1 LQTAPSHQN
10 NLGRKIMQTAQFD
23 LNDIEHEPSDE
34 QLEAL
39 MNAVAIEAN
48 RRAEL
53 ARVVLMQRLR
63 EDLIIANRS
72 SNAE

>member
-1 LQTAPSHQN
+1 
-10 NLGRKIMQTAQFD
+10 MQTAQFD

-48 RRAEL
+48 RRAKL
-53 ARVVLMQRLR
+53 VRVVLMQRLR

-72 SNAE
+72 SAAV

>member
-1 LQTAPSHQN
+1 
-10 NLGRKIMQTAQFD
+10 MQTAQFD

-72 SNAE
+72 STVE

>member
-1 LQTAPSHQN
+1 
-10 NLGRKIMQTAQFD
+10 MQTAQFD

-72 SNAE
+72 STAE

>member
-1 LQTAPSHQN
+1 
-10 NLGRKIMQTAQFD
+10 MQTAQFD